1 MCFREMRL
9 SHMVKSTES
18 SALCFVIPAFKRFLV
33 FFLNSRGV
41 ARAIFLD
48 FATVDVWFFRP
59 KVGRT
64 CYCRGPYFDG
74 VTYQPIQSVFYV
86 GGGVARAIFLD
97 FATVDVWFFMPR
109 RGLTCYYRDPNFD
122 LVTNEPINQ
131 SMVNNSDIFIFW
143 WNVHFM
149 SICLFY

>member
-1 MCFREMRL
+1 MFDFLGPKWALHVIVEVPTAICCDISTYSIRYFRGGGWL
-9 SHMVKSTES
+9 G
-18 SALCFVIPAFKRFLV
+18 P
-33 FFLNSRGV
+33 FFLILRRSMFDFLCLEGPLYAFTEVPSLIWWHINLFKQFFFCFRGV

-48 FATVDVWFFRP
+48 FATVDVR
-59 KVGRT
+59 
-64 CYCRGPYFDG
+64 
-74 VTYQPIQSVFYV
+74 
-86 GGGVARAIFLD
+86 
-97 FATVDVWFFMPR
+97 FFMPR

-122 LVTNEPINQ
+122 LVTNEPTNQ